1 MAIEKKQAIRQIILL
16 LPLILFLVVSF
27 SAWKRAQTGAWH
39 PQITQFWEK
48 QQWQQII
55 SLSENLWKAG
65 KVDPE
70 ALHAAMLASLETND
84 VESAGKFSERLVQQ
98 DILNRR
104 IEKNVR
110 SIYPRTSIASLI
122 QVYRTDIV
130 LLLFLFL
137 SVLCLASVKKRQLI
151 PWITIFSL
159 AGLSLFFI

>member
-1 MAIEKKQAIRQIILL
+1 MAVEKKQAIRQIILL

-27 SAWKRAQTGAWH
+27 FAWKRAQAGAWH
-39 PQITQFWEK
+39 PQITLFWEK
-48 QQWQQII
+48 QQWQEII

-70 ALHAAMLASLETND
+70 ALHAAMLASLEIND
-84 VESAGKFSERLVQQ
+84 AESASKLSERLVKH
-98 DILNRR
+98 DVLNRK

-110 SIYPRTSIASLI
+110 SIYPRMSIASLI
-122 QVYRTDIV
+122 QVYRTDIA

-137 SVLCLASVKKRQLI
+137 SALCLASVKKRQLI

-159 AGLSLFFI
+159 AGLSLFLI